1 MSDSPSSILPLP
13 PEVVAQIKSSTA
25 IPSLASVVF
34 GLLANSLDAK
44 ANKIDIVVDF
54 RRGTASVEDDGQGI
68 PPNEFTETGGLG
80 KPYREEILGLSSKL
94 KLMVVRH
101 VQKRKRKCFIRQK
114 RDLFNICGC
123 FVNPNNYITPSCSR
137 KACYSNTTSLQAS
150 CEIVSSAL
158 PP

>member
-1 MSDSPSSILPLP
+1 MPDNPSSILPLP

-54 RRGTASVEDDGQGI
+54 RRGTTSVEDDGQGI
-68 PPNEFTETGGLG
+68 PPDEFTETGGLG
-80 KPYREEILGLSSKL
+80 KPYREEDLELSTKI

-101 VQKRKRKCFIRQK
+101 VQEQKRKCFIRQK
-114 RDLFNICGC
+114 RNLSNFCGC
-123 FVNPNNYITPSCSR
+123 FVNPNNHIAPSCVR
-137 KACYSNTTSLQAS
+137 KACYFNTTSLQAS
-150 CEIVSSAL
+150 CETDSSAL